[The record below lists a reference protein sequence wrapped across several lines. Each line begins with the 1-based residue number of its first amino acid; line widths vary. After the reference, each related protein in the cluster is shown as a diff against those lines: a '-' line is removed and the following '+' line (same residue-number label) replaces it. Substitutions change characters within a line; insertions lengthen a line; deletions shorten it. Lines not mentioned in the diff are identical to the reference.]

1 MYTELQFLTCIQF
14 TVSSHTSTGMGIG
27 IGIGQYYWV
36 LGALFGIVLTL
47 KKERKNRRLT
57 ATTSR
62 MRRDAPFEPTDP
74 DKVCMWGGVA
84 DVIKGAKFFKIHQ
97 RFSELSESEN
107 PHFPYVPLKSFIA
120 LSTVSALPCRT
131 VILMTRTVRITTR
144 KRS

>member
-47 KKERKNRRLT
+47 KKERKNRCLT

-62 MRRDAPFEPTDP
+62 MRRHAPFEPTDP
-74 DKVCMWGGVA
+74 DKICMWGGVA
-84 DVIKGAKFFKIHQ
+84 DVIKGAKFF
-97 RFSELSESEN
+97 
-107 PHFPYVPLKSFIA
+107 
-120 LSTVSALPCRT
+120 
-131 VILMTRTVRITTR
+131 
-144 KRS
+144 